1 MLLTL
6 PDLGAD
12 ASSDLGTLPRIA
24 RLLVWLNN
32 GEDDAGD
39 LRASLE
45 LLVRRSGG
53 TLMQA
58 GTPAS
63 CLCLTVRYT
72 VVHSSSWHPHLS
84 RWARLNIVRVGAF
97 LQPGHIMTVT
107 AVMQACEAEDG
118 LSHGSPMNGGHGVH
132 ATNTPGSPEGAG
144 CLLPAPHTP
153 DAAAAAASVS
163 TPATT
168 EHHADADSPAHAP
181 HTPDAAAGAAVTAHE
196 YAADGDAAVEEPHA
210 DTLYAP
216 ASAAAATAMAD
227 VVPADEGAA
236 DGDLPAQAPREADA
250 AAADTAP
257 ADECEADEK
266 PVDKIAADKDLPAP
280 SLHATRAAAIGSA
293 AVEECP
299 ANENSAVEYPSA
311 HALHAPGA
319 FAAGAALAAASASMP
334 PAVEDPTD
342 EHAHNAAAT
351 AAALTA
357 EESADAD
364 LASELPTALVGAM
377 ADAKPGAAAAAA
389 AVAARAVCASPD
401 TGLTAPPATS
411 EAAGLP
417 ARAGA
422 ASDAGTSRM
431 MLPFQGAQ
439 GAHLPS
445 IRCVCCCCHRT
456 CELPAH
462 MRLATPT
469 ICKVSHKARDRE

>member
-1 MLLTL
+1 MVLTL
-6 PDLGAD
+6 PDLSAD

-58 GTPAS
+58 GPPAS

-144 CLLPAPHTP
+144 CLPPAPHTP

-181 HTPDAAAGAAVTAHE
+181 HTPDAAAGAAVMAHE
-196 YAADGDAAVEEPHA
+196 YAADGDAADEEPHA

-236 DGDLPAQAPREADA
+236 DGDLPAHAPREPDA
-250 AAADTAP
+250 AAAGIAP
-257 ADECEADEK
+257 ADEGAVDEK
-266 PVDKIAADKDLPAP
+266 PADKIAADDYLPMPA
-280 SLHATRAAAIGSA
+280 LHATNAAANSRA
-293 AVEECP
+293 AVEEGL
-299 ANENSAVEYPSA
+299 ANGSSAIKHPPA
-311 HALHAPGA
+311 HAPHAPDA
-319 FAAGAALAAASASMP
+319 IAAGTALAAEL

-342 EHAHNAAAT
+342 THAPDAVAAD
-351 AAALTA
+351 AALTA
-357 EESADAD
+357 KESADAD
-364 LASELPTALVGAM
+364 FADELPTAPVGAM

-389 AVAARAVCASPD
+389 AAAARAVCASPD
-401 TGLTAPPATS
+401 TALMAPPATS
-411 EAAGLP
+411 EATGLP

-422 ASDAGTSRM
+422 ASGAGTSRT

-445 IRCVCCCCHRT
+445 IRRVCCCSHRT

-462 MRLATPT
+462 MRLAMPT
-469 ICKVSHKARDRE
+469 HL